1 VKETSGVVIATGG
14 DCTGDPACGDGHYC
28 DRGQGDVS
36 GNGIGDACECYA
48 DCNCDAKVDLSD
60 LVIMKRE
67 FLSTG
72 CGSNPC
78 EADGNN
84 DGSVNLADLV
94 IMKEQFLRADC
105 AGCSVP

>member
-1 VKETSGVVIATGG
+1 
-14 DCTGDPACGDGHYC
+14 
-28 DRGQGDVS
+28 
-36 GNGIGDACECYA
+36 
-48 DCNCDAKVDLSD
+48 
-60 LVIMKRE
+60 MKRE

-94 IMKEQFLRADC
+94 IMKNQFLRADC